1 MAVDSPPRKTKRV
14 SATASAEPGGTIS
27 PNLPNPAANDTS
39 LATNVK
45 AIVSEIL
52 PGIIPAITQSVV
64 TSLTQLGM
72 IPKTTPSDPEDNQPV
87 LTAQTSN
94 AVDNEAVLPSQGD
107 PAVDITKV
115 NASNISHTEESTAS
129 PAISFSHTDLPQS
142 KFVSMARPLCLGV
155 DSKVKGKIWANQYV
169 ELHGLLSQK
178 KNEKIEFV
186 DNGDGVLI
194 CKKSNSN
201 TIKSFDRWLEAFHT
215 FVAIYSL
222 KYPQET
228 PNLMRHAT
236 IVQRLAKQ
244 AGDEAGYFTMKTS
257 DYGVRTTQNI
267 FHGVS

>member
-1 MAVDSPPRKTKRV
+1 MSFGCSFSGMSSRSSTRKRNASSKVAVASPPRKTKRV
-14 SATASAEPGGTIS
+14 SATASAEQGGTIS
-27 PNLPNPAANDTS
+27 PNLPNSAANDTS

-87 LTAQTSN
+87 LTAQTTN
-94 AVDNEAVLPSQGD
+94 VVDNEGVLPSQGD
-107 PAVDITKV
+107 QAVDITKA
-115 NASNISHTEESTAS
+115 NASDISNTEGPTAS

-142 KFVSMARPLCLGV
+142 KFVSMARPLGLGV

-169 ELHGLLSQK
+169 ELHGLLSPK

-186 DNGDGVLI
+186 DNGDGVLT

-215 FVAIYSL
+215 FVAIYSS

-228 PNLMRHAT
+228 PNLMRL
-236 IVQRLAKQ
+236 QQ
-244 AGDEAGYFTMKTS
+244 
-257 DYGVRTTQNI
+257 Q
-267 FHGVS
+267 